1 MSNDTPVFNNEY
13 EILKKLGCGS
23 TANVYLARSIKE
35 PTREVALKIIKSKW
49 MEETKD
55 AKTTV

>member
-1 MSNDTPVFNNEY
+1 MSSDTPIFNNEY
-13 EILKKLGCGS
+13 EILKKLGSGS

-35 PTREVALKIIKSKW
+35 PTRKVALKIIKSKW

>member
-1 MSNDTPVFNNEY
+1 MSSDTPIFNNEY
-13 EILKKLGCGS
+13 EILKKLGNGS
-23 TANVYLARSIKE
+23 TANVYLARSIAD
-35 PTREVALKIIKSKW
+35 PTKEVALKIIKSKW